1 MGNPQYIQDAVDNF
15 EDLYGEEL
23 TEQQRQNLV
32 EALEYRGISLG
43 MDVDDATEALSVWG
57 DYTGDMERA
66 LDSVADLKAL
76 LDGYMG
82 GYDDLEDLEDFL
94 ANWYVES
101 LGLSNSDL
109 ASYAAKFLD
118 VERYQT
124 HLETE
129 GWVFAS
135 YTADLTT
142 HVFVL

>member
-15 EDLYGEEL
+15 EALYGEEL

-32 EALEYRGISLG
+32 EALEYGGISLG

-57 DYTGDMERA
+57 DYTGYMERT

-76 LDGYMG
+76 LDGYLG
-82 GYDDLEDLEDFL
+82 GYDDLEDFL
-94 ANWYVES
+94 VDWYVAS

-118 VERYQT
+118 VEKYQT
-124 HLETE
+124 HLEIS
-129 GWVFAS
+129 GCVFAS
-135 YTADLTT
+135 YAADTTT
-142 HVFVL
+142 HVFEL

>member
-32 EALEYRGISLG
+32 EALEYGGISLG

-57 DYTGDMERA
+57 DYTGDMARS
-66 LDSVADLKAL
+66 LDSAADLKAL
-76 LDGYMG
+76 LDGYIG
-82 GYDDLEDLEDFL
+82 GYDDLEDFL
-94 ANWYVES
+94 VDWYVAS

-118 VERYQT
+118 VEKYQT

-135 YTADLTT
+135 YAADTTT
-142 HVFVL
+142 HVFEL

>member
-1 MGNPQYIQDAVDNF
+1 MGNTQYIQDAVDNF
-15 EDLYGEEL
+15 EGLYGDGL

-32 EALEYRGISLG
+32 EALEYGGLSLG
-43 MDVDDATEALSVWG
+43 MDVDGATEALMAWG
-57 DYTGDMERA
+57 DYTGDMESA

-76 LDGYMG
+76 LDGYIG
-82 GYDDLEDLEDFL
+82 GYDDLEDFL
-94 ANWYVES
+94 VNWYVAS

-118 VERYQT
+118 VEKYQR

-135 YTADLTT
+135 YASDLTT
-142 HVFVL
+142 HVFDL

>member
-32 EALEYRGISLG
+32 EALEYGGISLG

-57 DYTGDMERA
+57 DYTGDMERT

-82 GYDDLEDLEDFL
+82 GYDDLEDFL
-94 ANWYVES
+94 ANWYVAS
-101 LGLSNSDL
+101 LGLANSDS

-118 VERYQT
+118 VEKYQT
-124 HLETE
+124 YLEIW

-135 YTADLTT
+135 YAADLTT
-142 HVFVL
+142 HVFAL

>member
-15 EDLYGEEL
+15 EYLYDEEL

-32 EALEYRGISLG
+32 EALEYGGISLG

-66 LDSVADLKAL
+66 LDSAADLKAL

-82 GYDDLEDLEDFL
+82 GYDDLEDFL
-94 ANWYVES
+94 ADLYIES
-101 LGLSNSDL
+101 LGLSGGDL
-109 ASYAAKFLD
+109 AYYAAKFLD
-118 VERYQT
+118 VEKYQT
-124 HLETE
+124 HLEIW

-135 YTADLTT
+135 YAADLTT
-142 HVFVL
+142 HVFAL

>member
-15 EDLYGEEL
+15 EGLYGEEL

-32 EALEYRGISLG
+32 EALEYGGISLG
-43 MDVDDATEALSVWG
+43 MDVDYATEALSVWG

-76 LDGYMG
+76 LDGYIG
-82 GYDDLEDLEDFL
+82 GYDDLEDFL
-94 ANWYVES
+94 ANWYVEF
-101 LGLSNSDL
+101 LGLTNSDL

-118 VERYQT
+118 VEKYQT

-135 YTADLTT
+135 YAADITT
-142 HVFVL
+142 HVFSL

>member
-15 EDLYGEEL
+15 EDLYGGEL

-32 EALEYRGISLG
+32 EALEYGGISLG

-82 GYDDLEDLEDFL
+82 GYDDPEDFL
-94 ANWYVES
+94 VDWYVES
-101 LGLSNSDL
+101 LGLANSDL
-109 ASYAAKFLD
+109 ASYAAKSLD
-118 VERYQT
+118 VDKYRG

-135 YTADLTT
+135 YVSDIPT
-142 HVFVL
+142 HVFAL

>member
-1 MGNPQYIQDAVDNF
+1 METTQYIQDAVDNF

-32 EALEYRGISLG
+32 EALEYGGISLG
-43 MDVDDATEALSVWG
+43 MDEYDATEVLSVWG
-57 DYTGDMERA
+57 DYTGDMERT

-82 GYDDLEDLEDFL
+82 GYDDLEDFL
-94 ANWYVES
+94 AYWYVES
-101 LGLSNSDL
+101 LGLANSDL
-109 ASYAAKFLD
+109 ASFAAKFLD
-118 VERYQT
+118 VEKFQT

-135 YTADLTT
+135 YAADLTT
-142 HVFVL
+142 HVFAL

>member
-1 MGNPQYIQDAVDNF
+1 MGNPQHIQDAVDNF
-15 EDLYGEEL
+15 EDLYGDEL

-32 EALEYRGISLG
+32 EALEYGGLSLG
-43 MDVDDATEALSVWG
+43 MDADDATEALMAWG
-57 DYTGDMERA
+57 DYTGDMESA

-82 GYDDLEDLEDFL
+82 GYNDPEDFL

-101 LGLSNSDL
+101 LGLANSDL

-118 VERYQT
+118 VEKYQW
-124 HLETE
+124 HLEME

-135 YTADLTT
+135 YASDLTT
-142 HVFVL
+142 HVFAL

>member
-15 EDLYGEEL
+15 EYLYGDEL

-32 EALEYRGISLG
+32 EALEYGGISLG
-43 MDVDDATEALSVWG
+43 MDVDDATEALSVYG
-57 DYTGDMERA
+57 DYTGDMESE
-66 LDSVADLKAL
+66 LDSVVGLKAL

-82 GYDDLEDLEDFL
+82 GYDDLEDFL
-94 ANWYVES
+94 ADLYIES

-118 VERYQT
+118 VEKYQT

-135 YTADLTT
+135 YTADTTT
-142 HVFVL
+142 HVFNL